1 MVDGGRNGSATLPDV
16 LYVRAALVDAAAGL
30 KTARAKGL
38 SPLAVAPTLEAI
50 DALRAAVH
58 VLLGMVERGEHG
70 KTSE

>member
-1 MVDGGRNGSATLPDV
+1 MVEGGRNGSATLPDV

-30 KTARAKGL
+30 KTARARGL

-58 VLLGMVERGEHG
+58 VLLGIVERGNDG
-70 KTSE
+70 KTS